1 METFSMSENLMEA
14 VKALRKAKRSL
25 DTAKWGSK
33 EQASAAHAYQA
44 ATRNL
49 IDAALSDSEV
59 DPDPRRDSKNKHG

>member
-1 METFSMSENLMEA
+1 MKKQSACGKPECENGELLKAAAA
-14 VKALRKAKRSL
+14 VRKAKLTL

-49 IDAALSDSEV
+49 VEAALSV
-59 DPDPRRDSKNKHG
+59 AA